1 MDDIDIV
8 RLSVPGTLV
17 YRDVVLRVVA
27 SFCRLARDDGP
38 SKTETKQ
45 DPSRAKGS
53 SISGEHSTS
62 ASDDDFDDKVVSA
75 VGEAFNNVAI
85 HGYRGRRPGNV
96 ELELAQ
102 LPDSIRVRL
111 FDTGIGFD
119 LEAELDKPP
128 ASLPESRMG
137 LFIIRSCMDT
147 IAYKRGRPPEEPNV
161 LTLTKRYAQPVRQ
174 AAVR

>member
-27 SFCRLARDDGP
+27 SFCRLARADGL
-38 SKTETKQ
+38 ETKQ
-45 DPSRAKGS
+45 EPSRVIG
-53 SISGEHSTS
+53 
-62 ASDDDFDDKVVSA
+62 DDDFDDKVVSA

-96 ELELAQ
+96 ELELAH

-119 LEAELDKPP
+119 PTEEPEPPPSLAE
-128 ASLPESRMG
+128 SHMG

-147 IAYKRGRPPEEPNV
+147 IAYKRGSPPEVPNV
-161 LTLTKRYAQPVRQ
+161 LTLTKRYVHPVRQ
-174 AAVR
+174 AADR